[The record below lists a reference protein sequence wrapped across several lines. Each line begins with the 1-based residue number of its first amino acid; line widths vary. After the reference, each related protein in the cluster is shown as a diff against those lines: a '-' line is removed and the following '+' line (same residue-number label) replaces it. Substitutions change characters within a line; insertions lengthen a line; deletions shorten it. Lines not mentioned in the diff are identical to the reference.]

1 MADEGII
8 ATATIGGFELGA
20 GSKPRELVCVITSFA
35 GSSSL
40 INKDGTVSGH
50 TLGSTALN
58 GHTPGMTFGAGS
70 VSIAATTGLGVL
82 VFGTGDNKD
91 PLNVVAATGSI
102 IWKDGAVTAPDEP
115 GYWGFKSSNGGTVNF
130 LATLEAGDAPA
141 AGDSYTMVVRA
152 LVKGY

>member
-1 MADEGII
+1 MADQGII
-8 ATATIGGFELGA
+8 DAATIGGFELGV
-20 GSKPRELVCVITSFA
+20 GSKPRELVCVVTSFA

-40 INKDGTVSGH
+40 VSSTGTVTGH
-50 TLGSTALN
+50 ALGSTALN
-58 GHTPGMTFGAGS
+58 GHTPGITHGAGA
-70 VSIAATTGLGVL
+70 VSIAASTGAGVL

-91 PLNVVAATGSI
+91 PLNIIAATGSI

-115 GYWGFKSSNGGTVNF
+115 GYWGYKSSDGGTINF
-130 LATLEAGDAPA
+130 LATLEGGDAPA